1 MKLLPIFT
9 LAASLGLLA
18 LRPSPARAQ
27 AELPYTLTQGS
38 YAGSFVRVAASEAG
52 GDEVGPP
59 ERGQVGLELT
69 PAGLVFGFFGAVPRA
84 DGSFGPYFV
93 FRGQIDPASRRGFIK
108 VLASNGVGGSPVTAV
123 GAEKIP
129 IFLYLDGRLVGGGL
143 DPQGGSIALRATFQ
157 PLTRL
162 PVPPPTP

>member
-1 MKLLPIFT
+1 MKLLPLLILTAT
-9 LAASLGLLA
+9 LDLLA
-18 LRPSPARAQ
+18 LHLSPAHAQ

-38 YAGSFVRVAASEAG
+38 YTGSFVRVAASEAG
-52 GDEVGPP
+52 GDEVGQP
-59 ERGQVGLELT
+59 ERGRAGLELT

-84 DGSFGPYFV
+84 DGSFSPYFI

-108 VLASNGVGGSPVTAV
+108 VLASNGVGGSPVAAA

-157 PLTRL
+157 PLTQL